1 MPEDNKQAAPQE
13 QPPESPVAQ
22 AEAAN
27 KFLARPAALLAII
40 GGGGL
45 LVLLLIFGI
54 AFWRVMS
61 NMKEML
67 SDSPA
72 DFAAVEAKPGEYDG
86 IQERIAQAQ
95 AAAGEVT
102 LTPRDLTLLLTDIVR
117 SGSSSSAKAVVELAP
132 PAHVNARISQPV
144 QAEGRNRWLNIDT
157 NARVSPCPTGLQ
169 LAYDSIKVGKTD
181 LKEWLGVE
189 IKGNP
194 GMTTPGALLE
204 AIIPKAATSA
214 SVNQDGAL
222 VLGFAAKTEKP
233 ISAKE

>member
-1 MPEDNKQAAPQE
+1 MPEENKQAAPQE

-27 KFLARPAALLAII
+27 KFLAKPTALLLII
-40 GGGGL
+40 GACGL
-45 LVLLLIFGI
+45 LVLVAIFGI

-72 DFAAVEAKPGEYDG
+72 EFEAVEAKPGEYDG
-86 IQERIAQAQ
+86 IQERIAQVQ
-95 AAAGEVT
+95 ASSGEMI
-102 LTPRDLTLLLTDIVR
+102 LTARALTLLLTDIVR
-117 SGSSSSAKAVVELAP
+117 RGSSSEAKALVELAP
-132 PAHVNARISQPV
+132 PAHVNARVSQPV
-144 QAEGRNRWLNIDT
+144 SAEGGKKWLNIEMS
-157 NARVSPCPTGLQ
+157 ARLSPCPAGLQ
-169 LAYDSIKVGKTD
+169 FTYDSIKVGKAD

-194 GMTTPGALLE
+194 GMTAPGALLE
-204 AIIPKAATSA
+204 AIIPRSATSA

-222 VLGFAAKTEKP
+222 VLGFAVKSEKTD
-233 ISAKE
+233 SAKE